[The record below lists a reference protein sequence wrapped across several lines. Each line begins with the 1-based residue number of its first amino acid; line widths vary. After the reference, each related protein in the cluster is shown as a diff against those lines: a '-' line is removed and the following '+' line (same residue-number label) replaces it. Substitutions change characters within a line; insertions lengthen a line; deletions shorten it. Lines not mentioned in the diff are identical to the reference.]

1 MGDLRGKV
9 AVVTGASRGL
19 GQRIALR
26 LGQHGA
32 AVALLSRSE
41 AGLQTTRRQIESMGA
56 RTLVMPVD
64 LSKPDSV
71 EHLKAVIERD
81 LGVPSILIN
90 AAGNPQSCLT
100 IRFASAVSAV

>member
-1 MGDLRGKV
+1 MRREPHQPFRAQALRTPGDEDVDEGKVQMGDLRGKV

-26 LGQHGA
+26 LGQH
-32 AVALLSRSE
+32 
-41 AGLQTTRRQIESMGA
+41 
-56 RTLVMPVD
+56 
-64 LSKPDSV
+64 
-71 EHLKAVIERD
+71 D

-90 AAGNPQSCLT
+90 AAGRPKSCLT